1 MKKSWKCNMQMQLN
15 IKTLFYAFKYNV
27 LTRFTEGGKRK
38 TGKLR

>member
-1 MKKSWKCNMQMQLN
+1 MQYTDATKYY
-15 IKTLFYAFKYNV
+15 KTLLYALKYNV

>member
-1 MKKSWKCNMQMQLN
+1 MQMQIN
-15 IKTLFYAFKYNV
+15 IKTLFYALMYNA

>member
-1 MKKSWKCNMQMQLN
+1 MQYTDATKY
-15 IKTLFYAFKYNV
+15 KTLLYALKYNV